1 MPLREMRNRMN
12 SIGIEIKSDSV
23 VMAYLKTSLRSVK
36 LISHAVYSLEKD
48 KTLKEKLGVVR
59 ALFTDFIEE
68 HRIPSATVFIGI
80 PSESVMFRD
89 IEFPLAV
96 KENLRSTLKYEME
109 KYIPLSPEDICFDYQ
124 ILSENKE
131 KNRLKLLLI
140 VVKKTVL
147 APYLDISAVLKG
159 GVCSIEPRSTALAN
173 CLGYAKG
180 KSDLGSDILNILKT
194 EPDGERYS
202 MGLSKIGIPSR
213 ELFPAFGLG
222 LRGLRK
228 TLLDINLVPEE
239 LRKKP
244 GQAGRYLMLALLTLT
259 LLSGI
264 AWGGSHILKQRLIVK
279 ELDAEMNRLKSE
291 IINIDRM
298 QESAKA
304 LEERLGYL
312 TKLRNE
318 RVPVPEILKELTQI
332 VPEKAWI
339 RDFTFSKKGI
349 EIDGYAD
356 AASELIPALESS
368 PFFNDVV
375 FLSTITKE
383 QDGKE
388 HFRIGM
394 KIEGMK
400 TEDNE

>member
-1 MPLREMRNRMN
+1 
-12 SIGIEIKSDSV
+12 
-23 VMAYLKTSLRSVK
+23 MAYLKTSLRGVT
-36 LISHAVYSLEKD
+36 LRDHAVYSLEKD
-48 KTLKEKLGVVR
+48 KTSKEKLGVVR

-109 KYIPLSPEDICFDYQ
+109 KYIPLSQEDICFDYQ

-131 KNRLKLLLI
+131 KNRLKLLLV
-140 VVKKTVL
+140 VVKKSVL

-159 GVCSIEPRSTALAN
+159 GVCSIEPRSTALVN
-173 CLGYAKG
+173 CLAYTAG
-180 KSDLGSDILNILKT
+180 KQNLGSDKDILGILKT
-194 EPDGERYS
+194 EADGDKYFP
-202 MGLSKIGIPSR
+202 GLSKIGIPSR

-222 LRGLRK
+222 LRGLKK
-228 TLLDINLVPEE
+228 TLLEINLVPEE
-239 LRKKP
+239 LRKKT
-244 GQAGRYLMLALLTLT
+244 GQTGRYMMIALLTLT
-259 LLSGI
+259 FLSGI
-264 AWGGSHILKQRLIVK
+264 VWGGSHILKQRLTVK

-298 QESAKA
+298 QENAKT
-304 LEERLGYL
+304 LEERLDYL

-318 RVPVPEILKELTQI
+318 RVPVPDILKELTQI
-332 VPEKAWI
+332 IPEKAWI

-356 AASELIPALESS
+356 AASELIPVLESS